1 MAYIR
6 TNIFLSEKQKL
17 ELAELAI
24 KKDIKAAE
32 LIRMALNEFIEKEK
46 LKNINES

>member
-1 MAYIR
+1 MTHIR

-24 KKDIKAAE
+24 KKDIKAVE
-32 LIRMALNEFIEKEK
+32 LIRMAINEFIEREGKK
-46 LKNINES
+46 

>member
-6 TNIFLSEKQKL
+6 TNIFLSEKQKF

-32 LIRMALNEFIEKEK
+32 LVRMAINEFIEREGKK
-46 LKNINES
+46 